1 MADIMEAAPS
11 NTCSPVTIRRE
22 EYINQ
27 FRVAFLDECGRSTD
41 WRFQVGEPVWYSS
54 GTGLCGYT
62 FVSSVSKAGF
72 FTVNSDPTT
81 KHEVAYAQKYRP
93 HSRMFNCL
101 ASVSVCLG

>member
-1 MADIMEAAPS
+1 MAEFMEASPS
-11 NTCSPVTIRRE
+11 NTCGLVTIRRE

-41 WRFQVGEPVWYSS
+41 WRFQVAEPVWYSS

-81 KHEVAYAQKYRP
+81 KHEVADAQTYQP
-93 HSRMFNCL
+93 LSRML
-101 ASVSVCLG
+101 